1 MLSNAPLGSA
11 ICTNHIRAWPSES
24 RSSVCGPMSCAA
36 EDRPRSASLRRS
48 SSNRASSRRAPMSAV
63 LVTRNVH
70 FLCGV

>member
-1 MLSNAPLGSA
+1 MLSNAPLGRHLHEPLS
-11 ICTNHIRAWPSES
+11 AWPSEKAE
-24 RSSVCGPMSCAA
+24 VACGPMSCACR
-36 EDRPRSASLRRS
+36 DRPRSASLRRS